1 TSIGYR
7 AFEGCSGL
15 TSVTIPASVTSIG
28 YRAFEGCSGLTS
40 VTVPDSVT
48 FIGGAA
54 FANTPWYDSK
64 SDGMVYIGKVAYKY
78 KGEMPSGNSVVIK
91 KGTVS
96 ISPFAFE
103 GCSGLTS
110 VTIPASV
117 TSIDECA
124 FSGCYSLT
132 TVIYNATNC
141 KDPSILN
148 SKPWFENCL
157 LTTLDIG
164 EGVERIPNF
173 LACGQSRL
181 TSISIPASVTS
192 IGKVAFCGCSNLTSV
207 TIGNSVT
214 SIGHRA
220 FEGCF
225 GLTSVTIP
233 SSVTKIGDR
242 ALYCEYLREIYS
254 LNPEPPEIGVETFC
268 PSYASGFKRRVY
280 VPEGSIS
287 KYKKAR
293 YWEWFESFHAIV
305 VPHDDGVTD
314 GDDDL
319 K

>member
-1 TSIGYR
+1 MKETCEYYN
-7 AFEGCSGL
+7 CYGL
-15 TSVTIPASVTSIG
+15 TSVTYNAYNATNCKDPSILNSKPWFENCPLTTLNIGEGVERIPDSLACGQSRLTSITIPASVTSIG

-48 FIGGAA
+48 FIGGVA

-64 SDGMVYIGKVAYKY
+64 SVGMVYIGKVAYKY
-78 KGEMPSGNSVVIK
+78 KGEMPRGNSVVIK

-96 ISPFAFE
+96 ISPFAF
-103 GCSGLTS
+103 
-110 VTIPASV
+110 
-117 TSIDECA
+117 D
-124 FSGCYSLT
+124 
-132 TVIYNATNC
+132 
-141 KDPSILN
+141 
-148 SKPWFENCL
+148 
-157 LTTLDIG
+157 
-164 EGVERIPNF
+164 
-173 LACGQSRL
+173 
-181 TSISIPASVTS
+181 
-192 IGKVAFCGCSNLTSV
+192 GCSNLTSV
-207 TIGNSVT
+207 TICNSVT

-220 FEGCF
+220 FEGCI

-254 LNPEPPEIGVETFC
+254 LNPEPPEIGEETFC
-268 PSYASGFKRRVY
+268 PSYASGFKLRVY

-293 YWEWFESFHAIV
+293 YWERFKSFHAVV

>member
-1 TSIGYR
+1 MKETCEYYN
-7 AFEGCSGL
+7 CYGL
-15 TSVTIPASVTSIG
+15 TSVTYNATNCKDPSILNSKPWFENCPLTTLNIGEGVERIPDSLACGQSRLTSITIPASVTSIG

-48 FIGGAA
+48 FIGGVA

-64 SDGMVYIGKVAYKY
+64 SVGMVYIGKVAYKY
-78 KGEMPSGNSVVIK
+78 KGEMPRGNSVVIK

-96 ISPFAFE
+96 ISPFAF
-103 GCSGLTS
+103 
-110 VTIPASV
+110 
-117 TSIDECA
+117 D
-124 FSGCYSLT
+124 
-132 TVIYNATNC
+132 
-141 KDPSILN
+141 
-148 SKPWFENCL
+148 
-157 LTTLDIG
+157 
-164 EGVERIPNF
+164 
-173 LACGQSRL
+173 
-181 TSISIPASVTS
+181 
-192 IGKVAFCGCSNLTSV
+192 GCSNLTSV

-220 FEGCF
+220 FEGCI

-254 LNPEPPEIGVETFC
+254 LNPEPPEIGEETFC

-293 YWEWFESFHAIV
+293 YWERFKSFHAVV

>member
-1 TSIGYR
+1 MKETCEYYN
-7 AFEGCSGL
+7 CYGL
-15 TSVTIPASVTSIG
+15 TSVTYNATNCKDPSILNSKPWFENCPLTTLNIGEGVERIPDSLACGQSRLTSITIPASVTSIG

-48 FIGGAA
+48 FIGGVA

-64 SDGMVYIGKVAYKY
+64 SVGMVYIGKVAYKY
-78 KGEMPSGNSVVIK
+78 KGEMPRGNSVVTK

-96 ISPFAFE
+96 ISPFAFD
-103 GCSGLTS
+103 GCSNLTS
-110 VTIPASV
+110 VSIPASV
-117 TSIDECA
+117 TSIGKVA
-124 FSGCYSLT
+124 FCGCS
-132 TVIYNATNC
+132 N
-141 KDPSILN
+141 
-148 SKPWFENCL
+148 
-157 LTTLDIG
+157 
-164 EGVERIPNF
+164 
-173 LACGQSRL
+173 L
-181 TSISIPASVTS
+181 TSVSIPASVTF

-220 FEGCF
+220 FEGCI

-254 LNPEPPEIGVETFC
+254 LNPEPPEIGEETFC
-268 PSYASGFKRRVY
+268 PSYASGFRLRVY

-293 YWEWFESFHAIV
+293 YWERFKSFHAVV